1 MKRTLLIFS
10 FLLLTAGSSFSQD
23 NTAYKTALGK
33 MMQASGAETIY
44 KAAISQMMTM
54 MKQQKSEVP
63 AEVWENLQTEMSKIS
78 VTELT
83 DMLVP
88 VYQKHLTIQ
97 DINALTSFYNTPI
110 GKKFAEKSPLIMQ
123 ESMQVGQQWGQ
134 KIGQQVADKLKDKGY

>member
-10 FLLLTAGSSFSQD
+10 FLLLTASSSFSQD

-54 MKQQKSEVP
+54 MKQQKNEVP
-63 AEVWENLQTEMSKIS
+63 AEVWESLQTEMSKIS
-78 VTELT
+78 VIELT

-123 ESMQVGQQWGQ
+123 ESMQIGQQWGQ

>member
-10 FLLLTAGSSFSQD
+10 FLLLTASASFSQD

-33 MMQASGAETIY
+33 MMQASGAEAIY
-44 KAAISQMMTM
+44 KAAISKMMSM
-54 MKQQKSEVP
+54 MKEQKSEAP
-63 AEVWENLQTEMSKIS
+63 AEVWESLQTEMLKIS

-88 VYQKHLTIQ
+88 VYQRHLTIQ
-97 DINALTSFYNTPI
+97 DVNDLTSFYNTPL

-123 ESMQVGQQWGQ
+123 ESMQIGQQWGQ